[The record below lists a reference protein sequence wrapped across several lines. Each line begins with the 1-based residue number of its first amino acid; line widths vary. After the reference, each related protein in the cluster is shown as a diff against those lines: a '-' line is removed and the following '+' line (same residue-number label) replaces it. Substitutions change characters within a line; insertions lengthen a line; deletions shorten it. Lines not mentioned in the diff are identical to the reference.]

1 MTMKHE
7 ELPDYGPRD
16 IDDEYFQEIYR
27 ADRVLA
33 RAEKGDLE
41 AMYEMG
47 LRFYFG
53 EGRRENYRLALKYF
67 LKPAE
72 EGNACAQYY
81 VGSIYETGET
91 ENEKEFRGVK
101 QNPEEAALW
110 FAKAAALGNEDAAK
124 ALERLREAGLVSSE
138 K

>member
-1 MTMKHE
+1 MKNE

-16 IDDEYFQEIYR
+16 IEAEYFQEIYR

-33 RAEKGDLE
+33 RAEKGDPE

-53 EGRRENYRLALKYF
+53 EGRQENYRLALKYL

-72 EGNACAQYY
+72 DGNACAQYY
-81 VGSIYETGET
+81 VGRIYETGEM
-91 ENEKEFRGVK
+91 ENEEEYKGVE
-101 QNPEEAALW
+101 QNLYEAARW
-110 FAKAAALGNEDAAK
+110 FAKAVKLGHEEAAK
-124 ALERLREAGLVSSE
+124 ALERLGTEGSVSCE

>member
-1 MTMKHE
+1 MIMKNE

-33 RAEKGDLE
+33 RAEKGDPE

-47 LRFYFG
+47 KCFYFG
-53 EGRRENYRLALKYF
+53 EGRQENYRLALKYF
-67 LKPAE
+67 LRPAE

-81 VGSIYETGET
+81 IGCIYEAGET
-91 ENEKEFRGVK
+91 EKEKEYKGVR
-101 QNPEEAALW
+101 QDHDEAAVW
-110 FAKAAALGNEDAAK
+110 FAKAAALGHEEAAK
-124 ALERLREAGLVSSE
+124 ALERLGAARRNSRE

>member
-1 MTMKHE
+1 MKTE

-16 IDDEYFQEIYR
+16 IDDDYFQEIYR

-33 RAEKGDLE
+33 RAQKGDRE

-53 EGRRENYRLALKYF
+53 EGRQENYRLALKY
-67 LKPAE
+67 LLTPAE

-81 VGSIYETGET
+81 VGRIYETGEK
-91 ENEKEFRGVK
+91 ENEKEYKGVAE
-101 QNPEEAALW
+101 NPVEAARW
-110 FAKAAALGNEDAAK
+110 FARAAALGHEEADK
-124 ALERLREAGLVSSE
+124 ALERLRGT
-138 K
+138 

>member
-1 MTMKHE
+1 MKTE

-16 IDDEYFQEIYR
+16 IDDDYFQEIYR

-33 RAEKGDLE
+33 RAQKGDRE

-53 EGRRENYRLALKYF
+53 EGRQENYRLALKY
-67 LKPAE
+67 LLTPAE

-81 VGSIYETGET
+81 VGRIYETGEK
-91 ENEKEFRGVK
+91 ENEKEYKGVAE
-101 QNPEEAALW
+101 NPVEAARW
-110 FAKAAALGNEDAAK
+110 FAKAAELGHEEASK
-124 ALERLREAGLVSSE
+124 ALERLSNSQG
-138 K
+138 